1 MYTTPTWGFL
11 LRDEPLAIMMKEVQP
26 AMDGSSKFG
35 SAWDCIGFTT
45 APIWSGIFV
54 TSIMAIML
62 AIAICAI
69 LDIKPPNRFESRTG
83 KQLSFTVQE

>member
-1 MYTTPTWGFL
+1 MDVNYSRVHDPTPGNGPE
-11 LRDEPLAIMMKEVQP
+11 RRVQP